1 MTLETP
7 YLPASPCSAVGGAK
21 LMSVVISVFKPPRV
35 GAFRV
40 QRLQLYLEMSED
52 ADVKV
57 L

>member
-1 MTLETP
+1 
-7 YLPASPCSAVGGAK
+7 
-21 LMSVVISVFKPPRV
+21 MSVVISVFKPPRV